1 LPWHFND
8 ASIWAHGGLW
18 MTVEFM
24 SRLLIVAILATS
36 TAPRY
41 AQGAQPD
48 VAQLKTVQEK
58 DRKKA
63 EELWQANGSESGPQY
78 LALVESLRN
87 MDLTSKDG
95 QEIVSTCDK
104 LDESCPH

>member
-1 LPWHFND
+1 
-8 ASIWAHGGLW
+8 

-58 DRKKA
+58 DGKKA
-63 EELWQANGSESGPQY
+63 EELWQANGSESGPPIPR
-78 LALVESLRN
+78 AGRV
-87 MDLTSKDG
+87 SKEHGPDFKRWSG
-95 QEIVSTCDK
+95 DRVDVR
-104 LDESCPH
+104 